1 MDLTYMPEELAFQ
14 REVRAWLKGNVPKRQ
29 RDERPI
35 EFGDPRRIAEAKA
48 WQRKVYEAGYLAL
61 AWPREYGGRGA
72 DIMRQTI
79 VNEEMVRA
87 RAPGLIGLLGISM
100 VGPTLIQHGS
110 EEQRR
115 RHLPKILTAEEIWC
129 QGYSEPVAG
138 SDLASLR
145 TRADLRGD
153 EFVVNGQKVWTSNAQ
168 YADWMFCL
176 VRTDPDAPKHAGIS
190 YILIDMKT
198 PGIAVRPLIQMTGDA
213 GFNEVFFED
222 VRVPRANL
230 VGELNQGW
238 MVANATL
245 FHERNLLGSTTRT
258 QLMMQNLIRLARSRQ
273 HYGKPAAEDAV
284 IRQKLAD
291 LLVRVEA
298 MKYHSYRQ
306 LTDAL
311 KGRPPGVAAMVNK
324 LVGTELNHD
333 ICALALELL
342 NSYAPLT
349 RGSAHVIDHGN
360 W

>member
-61 AWPREYGGRGA
+61 AWPREWGGQGA
-72 DIMRQTI
+72 DVMRQTI

-87 RAPGLIGLLGISM
+87 RARGLTGLHGTSM

-115 RHLPKILTAEEIWC
+115 RHLPSILTAEEIWC
-129 QGYSEPVAG
+129 QGYSEPGAG

-145 TRADLRGD
+145 TRAELRGD

-176 VRTDPDAPKHAGIS
+176 VRTDPEAPKHAGIS

-198 PGIAVRPLIQMTGDA
+198 PGITVRPLVQMTGDP
-213 GFNEVFFED
+213 GFNEVFLED

-230 VGELNQGW
+230 VGGLNNGW
-238 MVANATL
+238 QVANATL
-245 FHERNLLGSTTRT
+245 VHERNMLGVTTRT
-258 QLMMQNLIRLARSRQ
+258 QQALQSLVRLAKTHQRGGRPA
-273 HYGKPAAEDAV
+273 GKDPVTRPPPAHPPLPAETVKPQA
-284 IRQKLAD
+284 
-291 LLVRVEA
+291 
-298 MKYHSYRQ
+298 YPH
-306 LTDAL
+306 LTRAPPP
-311 KGRPPGVAAMVNK
+311 RPPGLSGPGPN
-324 LVGTELNHD
+324 
-333 ICALALELL
+333 
-342 NSYAPLT
+342 
-349 RGSAHVIDHGN
+349 
-360 W
+360 